1 MHRSRTA
8 TLPPGPLT
16 DSPPRRIVTPGMP
29 DHAFALRFETPDVV
43 ACNQTR
49 LWLRGG
55 IGADGRPFLDADI
68 SIINCCRHDPAQQF
82 LLSAYF
88 RATSFELD
96 ADPRLDRAIL
106 TGTLPVVACNG
117 GLCAWVGESL
127 SVALKLTGSAEL
139 PRDPDV
145 ALSRQVVA
153 TGTVAGRWENF
164 APAPSVE
171 GYLSRLAG

>member
-1 MHRSRTA
+1 MHRSRSA
-8 TLPPGPLT
+8 TLPGPLT
-16 DSPPRRIVTPGMP
+16 DFPPRRPVPPGTPA
-29 DHAFALRFETPDVV
+29 HAFALRFETPEVA

-55 IGADGRPFLDADI
+55 IGADGRPCLDADI
-68 SIINCCRHDPAQQF
+68 TVINRCRHDPAQHF

-96 ADPRLDRAIL
+96 ADPRLDTAIL

-127 SVALKLTGSAEL
+127 SVALTLTGSAEL
-139 PRDPDV
+139 ARDPD
-145 ALSRQVVA
+145 AAISRQVVA